1 MLSIRRVGL
10 CLVAFSLAAC
20 AVPQPEPRV
29 VALGARYNPE
39 AMMWAKREGNAT
51 IEGQAVLRTR
61 GGEAKS
67 CAGVK
72 VYLIPYSLYGMQR
85 LVNLY
90 GNDEHGFITVGQA
103 MKDRIR
109 FEPDV
114 PAYKADARDQA
125 CDSQGNFRFDR
136 LPAGKWWLQTHIV
149 WQVGA
154 LNQGGSL
161 LQAVEVKEGEVKR
174 VVLAQ

>member
-1 MLSIRRVGL
+1 MLLLSRFATIV
-10 CLVAFSLAAC
+10 LATALAGC
-20 AVPQPEPRV
+20 AVPQPETRV
-29 VALGARYNPE
+29 VTLGARYDVD
-39 AMMWAKREGNAT
+39 AMNWAKNEGTAT

-61 GGEAKS
+61 GGEPKS

-85 LVNLY
+85 LVNIY
-90 GNDEHGFITVGQA
+90 GNDEHGFITVGEA
-103 MKDRIR
+103 MSRRVR

-114 PAYKADARDQA
+114 PAYKADAREQA

-161 LQAVEVKEGEVKR
+161 LQAVEVKDGEVRR
-174 VVLAQ
+174 VVIAQ